1 MLNISN
7 NRKKS
12 LLKSQ
17 IIINM
22 DFPEELINKYK
33 IFDNAI
39 IININDKINLQSKR
53 FNGINVN
60 YYKINLPKEY
70 KLDEFKD
77 EIVYESLIYTKNNYK
92 EISKKIMQDNI
103 KIIGLIGNNG
113 NISKNEIVTSQ
124 T

>member
-60 YYKINLPKEY
+60 YYKINLPEEY
-70 KLDEFKD
+70 KLDKFMD

-103 KIIGLIGNNG
+103 EIIGLIGNKGIIN
-113 NISKNEIVTSQ
+113 KNEIKQ
-124 T
+124 N

>member
-60 YYKINLPKEY
+60 YYKINLPEEY
-70 KLDEFKD
+70 KLDKFMD

-103 KIIGLIGNNG
+103 EIIGLIGNNG

>member
-17 IIINM
+17 IIINI

-60 YYKINLPKEY
+60 YYKINLPEEY

-103 KIIGLIGNNG
+103 EIIGLIGNKGIIN
-113 NISKNEIVTSQ
+113 KNEIKQ
-124 T
+124 N

>member
-60 YYKINLPKEY
+60 YYKINLPEEY
-70 KLDEFKD
+70 KLDKFMD

-103 KIIGLIGNNG
+103 KIIGLIGNKGIIN
-113 NISKNEIVTSQ
+113 KNEIKQ
-124 T
+124 I

>member
-60 YYKINLPKEY
+60 YYKINLPEEY
-70 KLDEFKD
+70 KLDKFMD

-124 T
+124 I